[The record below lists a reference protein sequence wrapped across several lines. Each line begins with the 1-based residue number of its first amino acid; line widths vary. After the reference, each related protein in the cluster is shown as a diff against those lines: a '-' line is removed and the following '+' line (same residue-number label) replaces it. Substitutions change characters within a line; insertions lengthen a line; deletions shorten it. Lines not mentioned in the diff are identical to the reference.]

1 MKVKV
6 YNQDG
11 KPEGTIDLSESI
23 FNRPWNA
30 DLVHQVVTGMQ
41 ANARSGRAHT
51 KDRGEVRGGGKKPWR
66 QKGTGRARHGSIR
79 SPLWI
84 GGGVTHGPRAERTY
98 DQKINKRMRRK
109 ALLISLSGKAKEGE
123 IVVMEDLSFP
133 EGRTRQ
139 AHALFR
145 ALVTKGGIAN
155 IGGIKGTALV
165 TLSTHDVFTVRA
177 LRNLPRVQSCEVR
190 NVNVEDVLG
199 AKYVIVPKSSLSVLE
214 SLAKLRH

>member
-79 SPLWI
+79 SPLWR
-84 GGGVTHGPRAERTY
+84 GGGVTFGPTQ
-98 DQKINKRMRRK
+98 DQNFSLKINKKAKRKSILMGLSDKVDKKNSLKMTKTKIAAFLGEELAKYAKAKRISKVVFDRGSYRYHGRIK
-109 ALLISLSGKAKEGE
+109 ALAEGA
-123 IVVMEDLSFP
+123 
-133 EGRTRQ
+133 R
-139 AHALFR
+139 
-145 ALVTKGGIAN
+145 KGG
-155 IGGIKGTALV
+155 
-165 TLSTHDVFTVRA
+165 
-177 LRNLPRVQSCEVR
+177 
-190 NVNVEDVLG
+190 
-199 AKYVIVPKSSLSVLE
+199 LE
-214 SLAKLRH
+214 F

>member
-79 SPLWI
+79 SPLWR
-84 GGGVTHGPRAERTY
+84 GGGVTHGPRPERLY
-98 DQKINKRMRRK
+98 AQKINKKMK
-109 ALLISLSGKAKEGE
+109 
-123 IVVMEDLSFP
+123 
-133 EGRTRQ
+133 RQ
-139 AHALFR
+139 ALGVVLSAKLRGGDILFLKNLKLPAPKTR
-145 ALVTKGGIAN
+145 EAVAVLKKLGCGPGRRTIIAIPN
-155 IGGIKGTALV
+155 KND
-165 TLSTHDVFTVRA
+165 SVRRSF
-177 LRNLPRVQSCEVR
+177 RNLPAVAVEEVR
-190 NVNVEDVLG
+190 NLNPLELLRYRYLVL
-199 AKYVIVPKSSLSVLE
+199 VDPIRSLEL
-214 SLAKLRH
+214 LYGRK